1 MYLQGGEKQ
10 RAAKLALSAW
20 QMIFLNLDHIN
31 PIKCDIS
38 NNRLEKLCSLRWW
51 SPASKF
57 IVSFQKLTIKR
68 LELAV
73 YQISLTIANKV
84 WAFNVKYIFNIKIL
98 RLNTA
103 KGFPL
108 QHMLMGVV
116 IDGARV
122 VIAMS
127 RFWCDI
133 SFTIYCEALIF
144 LILPIQRDAILSG
157 GRVSQLKQDP
167 SRYGLVQ
174 CVEDLGV

>member
-1 MYLQGGEKQ
+1 MKPSFKIY
-10 RAAKLALSAW
+10 S
-20 QMIFLNLDHIN
+20 F
-31 PIKCDIS
+31 IS
-38 NNRLEKLCSLRWW
+38 EIDYKE
-51 SPASKF
+51 
-57 IVSFQKLTIKR
+57 T
-68 LELAV
+68 ELAV

-116 IDGARV
+116 IDGAWV

-174 CVEDLGV
+174 CVKDLGV